1 MTMRNGARVISV
13 LVVMVAAVFG
23 SRSVIPAAAT
33 DPLALKQENPEEL
46 YFVAYEN
53 SARYE
58 AGGTPY
64 QTVLYPGDSSK
75 VERPRGVVAEY
86 DLSEVAGK
94 VKVTALHPRCR
105 KAGHIVTCRLGD
117 DEGAWRFR
125 PFRMTPYPDAQ
136 GGMAGSVSE
145 RYTSRNGPGLT
156 HSARIHIGV
165 PEFRTRVHQ
174 DVELPRSERGAPP
187 PITPAF
193 VNAGSTRTPGKV
205 VLRISVADDGHK
217 GRFQSPRFAPSFS
230 NCSYP
235 ESETGTEVIFCE
247 FPGPL
252 EAGQAYETDA
262 PLQARNPDCCQVRG
276 AYTYDVWAEGNEPLD
291 ATVQGSHPLR
301 GSGPV
306 LGLKPVGADT
316 VTGGTKARM
325 GFRTEGFTVPEG
337 WSFPEKT
344 MKIRGKVGE
353 YVETDV
359 LQADSADGVL
369 QRASLRVR
377 LPEGTSMAP
386 LPLERH
392 ASDFSYCS
400 GRGREGT
407 CANGYPSIL
416 RVRIDRPVPGAE
428 GRIKAPVPS
437 GDENPDDNERP
448 VELEITGV
456 AASPQHDPPD
466 WVARYDD
473 PARKPGAGESKAADK
488 AAHGVPVRLASA
500 ATAAVVVAGLA
511 VLAVRRRRRRQRSN
525 DDG

>member
-1 MTMRNGARVISV
+1 MT
-13 LVVMVAAVFG
+13 
-23 SRSVIPAAAT
+23 
-33 DPLALKQENPEEL
+33 QENPEDL

-53 SARYE
+53 SSRYE

-64 QTVLYPGDSSK
+64 QTALYPGDSSR
-75 VERPRGVVAEY
+75 VERPRGVVAAY
-86 DLSEVAGK
+86 DLSEVADK

-105 KAGHIVTCRLGD
+105 AAGHVVTCQLGD
-117 DEGAWRFR
+117 DEGAWTFR

-145 RYTSRNGPGLT
+145 KYTSRNGPGLT
-156 HSARIHIGV
+156 HSARIHVGV
-165 PEFRTRVHQ
+165 PDFRTRTHE
-174 DVELPRSERGAPP
+174 DVELPRSGRGTPP

-205 VLRISVADDGHK
+205 VLRVSVADDAYR
-217 GRFQSPRFAPSFS
+217 GRFQSPRFTSSFS
-230 NCSYP
+230 NCSD
-235 ESETGTEVIFCE
+235 SGTGTGRGVIFCE

-252 EAGQAYETDA
+252 EVGQAYETDA
-262 PLQARNPDCCQVRG
+262 PLQADNPDCCQVRG

-291 ATVQGSHPLR
+291 ATARDSHPLR

-316 VTGGTKARM
+316 VTGGAKARM

-359 LQADSADGVL
+359 LQADGADGVSR
-369 QRASLRVR
+369 QAPLRVR

-400 GRGREGT
+400 GRGREGR
-407 CANGYPSIL
+407 CANGYPSVL
-416 RVRIDRPVPGAE
+416 RVRIDRAVPGAE

-448 VELEITGV
+448 IELEITGV
-456 AASPQHDPPD
+456 AANPQHDPPD

-473 PARKPGAGESKAADK
+473 PAGQPGKGETEAAGK
-488 AAHGVPVRLASA
+488 AAHGAPVRLASA
-500 ATAAVVVAGLA
+500 AAAAVVVAGLA
-511 VLAVRRRRRRQRSN
+511 VLVVRRRRRQRRSN